1 MWSSAPGKLRTELL
15 AACAEAPPP
24 PFAQV
29 AVRFDAPKDYFATM
43 ARNVKAELCA
53 AVAQARFEDRL
64 VAS

>member
-29 AVRFDAPKDYFATM
+29 AVRFDAPKDYFAKHIGKM
-43 ARNVKAELCA
+43 YRWLA
-53 AVAQARFEDRL
+53 
-64 VAS
+64 